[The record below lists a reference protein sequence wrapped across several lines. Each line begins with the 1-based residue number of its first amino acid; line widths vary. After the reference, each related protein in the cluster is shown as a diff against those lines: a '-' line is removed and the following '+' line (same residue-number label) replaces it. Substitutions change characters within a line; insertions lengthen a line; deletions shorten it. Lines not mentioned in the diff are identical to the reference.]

1 MAATVTRRSLR
12 RVRSAG
18 RHTYRSLRR
27 HRMVTLVAAVCAALI
42 LTAFAATA
50 VGPGGPPGPWGPP
63 AAQAPGHG
71 PMMGGGPDGMG
82 PHRH

>member
-27 HRMVTLVAAVCAALI
+27 HRMLTLIAAVCAALI
-42 LTAFAATA
+42 LTGFAAA
-50 VGPGGPPGPWGPP
+50 VGPGGSPGPWGPP

-71 PMMGGGPDGMG
+71 PMMGGPDGMG